1 MEDKKHDQKNIPDEQ
16 MMKEQEK
23 KILKNRSNNRKKI
36 VIWSVIIALIIILLA
51 TLLIVFL
58 LPNEI
63 RVILNSNIDNVNL
76 TGQGEYKEGEEVT
89 ISAPEMPGYRFIG
102 WEHDGEIVSIERD
115 YSFKLTDEQESS
127 FVATY
132 AELYSITISSNI
144 VGGTITAN
152 VVEAIQGE
160 KVTLNV
166 SEDLGYALVSI
177 SLIGAESEIVDEGDG
192 NWSFTMGN
200 SDVTVLAYFITVHTV
215 TVDSALDSAIVSGTG
230 SFRAGEEATI
240 SVGEVDGYR
249 FMGWEHSGEIVSTDM
264 EYTFE
269 VTNSTAGNYTAT
281 FSELFDILISDS
293 ITNGTV
299 TADKSEAILGEEV
312 TLTVTANSGYR
323 IERVYVVENSIER
336 EIAPVENE
344 YSFIMTNADTT
355 VSAEFIAEYAITLD
369 SDLDSAVLAG
379 ADTYA
384 QGESVAIS
392 VGEVDGYR
400 FMGWEHSGEIVSTD
414 LEYTF
419 EVTNSTAGNYTATFS
434 ELFDILISDSITNGT
449 VTADKDEAILGEEVT
464 LIVVPDT
471 DYTITRVWYEEND
484 QETEIE
490 GSEGEYTFAM
500 IAQNILIFATF
511 TLDSGVDRVDEEGNP
526 DPEGKYVLFGMYPQT
541 IKAQDVTVS
550 DQPNE
555 DGYYTGSDGAL
566 YAQVTIEFDVA
577 EYERGNM
584 LGNFSDG
591 TTPVQ
596 DATYY
601 FKLEPLRWRVL
612 SEDPDG
618 TLLIVCDT
626 AVDMQIYQ
634 PYYTYTNLGDG
645 SYYYATNEAGEIIY
659 DTDGN
664 PVYANNYEYSA
675 IRTWLNAEF
684 YESAFTDQEKEY
696 ILTTTVDNSLE
707 STMNLGG
714 QYVCDDTQDKV
725 FLLSL
730 SDVNNT
736 EYGFIDN
743 SESTGMD
750 DINFWDEQKNFQNSD
765 YLIARG
771 AGTLSQSYIDEFIK
785 PELNPEGEYYD
796 EICAILDSFVGGGA
810 AWLRSPSDSG
820 SGNRADGVNDGLY
833 VSTRVHYDYYGAVPA
848 LQIQLA

>member
-16 MMKEQEK
+16 MMKEQEE
-23 KILKNRSNNRKKI
+23 KILKGRSNNRKKI
-36 VIWSVIIALIIILLA
+36 VIWSVIIALIVILFA

-127 FVATY
+127 FMATY

-293 ITNGTV
+293 ITNG
-299 TADKSEAILGEEV
+299 S
-312 TLTVTANSGYR
+312 
-323 IERVYVVENSIER
+323 
-336 EIAPVENE
+336 
-344 YSFIMTNADTT
+344 
-355 VSAEFIAEYAITLD
+355 
-369 SDLDSAVLAG
+369 
-379 ADTYA
+379 
-384 QGESVAIS
+384 
-392 VGEVDGYR
+392 
-400 FMGWEHSGEIVSTD
+400 
-414 LEYTF
+414 
-419 EVTNSTAGNYTATFS
+419 
-434 ELFDILISDSITNGT
+434 

-464 LIVVPDT
+464 LTVTPNT
-471 DYTITRVWYEEND
+471 DYSITRVWYEEND
-484 QETEIE
+484 QQTDISA
-490 GSEGEYTFAM
+490 SEGEYTFAM

-511 TLDSGVDRVDEEGNP
+511 TLDSGIDRVDEEGNP

-577 EYERGNM
+577 EYESGNM

-634 PYYTYTNLGDG
+634 PYFTYSDLGDG
-645 SYYYATNEAGEIIY
+645 GYYATNEADEIIY

-664 PVYANNYEYSA
+664 PVYASNYEYSA

-736 EYGFIDN
+736 EYGFLDA
-743 SESTGMD
+743 SKATGMD
-750 DINFWDEQKNFQNSD
+750 DINFWDEQKSFQNSD
-765 YLIARG
+765 YSIARG
-771 AGTLSQSYIDEFIK
+771 AATLSQSSIDEFIK
-785 PELNPEGEYYD
+785 AELNPEGEHYD

-810 AWLRSPSDSG
+810 ALLRSPRFYACGHIS
-820 SGNRADGVNDGLY
+820 NI
-833 VSTRVHYDYYGAVPA
+833 VSEDILDIVHGGYDLCGAVPA

>member
-160 KVTLNV
+160 KVTLSV

-177 SLIGAESEIVDEGDG
+177 SLNGAESEIVDEGDG

-200 SDVTVLAYFITVHTV
+200 SNVTVLADFITVHTV

-230 SFRAGEEATI
+230 SFRAGEEAT
-240 SVGEVDGYR
+240 
-249 FMGWEHSGEIVSTDM
+249 
-264 EYTFE
+264 
-269 VTNSTAGNYTAT
+269 
-281 FSELFDILISDS
+281 
-293 ITNGTV
+293 
-299 TADKSEAILGEEV
+299 
-312 TLTVTANSGYR
+312 
-323 IERVYVVENSIER
+323 
-336 EIAPVENE
+336 
-344 YSFIMTNADTT
+344 
-355 VSAEFIAEYAITLD
+355 
-369 SDLDSAVLAG
+369 
-379 ADTYA
+379 
-384 QGESVAIS
+384 IS

-434 ELFDILISDSITNGT
+434 ELFDILISDSITNGS
-449 VTADKDEAILGEEVT
+449 VTADKSEAILGEEVT
-464 LIVVPDT
+464 LTVTANSGYRIERVYVVENSIEREIAPVENEYSFIMTNADTTISAEFIAEYTITLDSDLDSAVLAGADIYAQGESVTISVGEVDGYIFMGWDHSGEIVSTDLEYTFEVTNATAGNYTATFSELFDILISDSITNGSVTADKSEAILGEKVTLTVTPNT
-471 DYTITRVWYEEND
+471 DYSITRVWYEEND
-484 QETEIE
+484 QQTDIPA
-490 GSEGEYTFAM
+490 SEGEYTFAM

-511 TLDSGVDRVDEEGNP
+511 TLDSGIDRVDEEGNP
-526 DPEGKYVLFGMYPQT
+526 DPEGEYVLFGMYPQT
-541 IKAQDVTVS
+541 IKSADVTVS

-577 EYERGNM
+577 GYESVNM

-634 PYYTYTNLGDG
+634 PYYTRTNLGDG
-645 SYYYATNEAGEIIY
+645 NYYYATNEAGEIIY

-707 STMNLGG
+707 STMNEGG

-743 SESTGMD
+743 IEATDMD
-750 DINFWDEQKNFQNSD
+750 DINFWDEQKSFQNSD
-765 YLIARG
+765 YSIARG
-771 AGTLSQSYIDEFIK
+771 ATTPSQSYIDEFIK
-785 PELNPEGEYYD
+785 AGLNPEGEYYD
-796 EICAILDSFVGGGA
+796 EICAILDSSVGGGA
-810 AWLRSPSDSG
+810 AWLRSPSAYG
-820 SGNRADGVNDGLY
+820 YGNGTYGVIGGGYATPY
-833 VSTRVHYDYYGAVPA
+833 VGNATYGAVPA

>member
-230 SFRAGEEATI
+230 SFRAGEEA
-240 SVGEVDGYR
+240 
-249 FMGWEHSGEIVSTDM
+249 
-264 EYTFE
+264 
-269 VTNSTAGNYTAT
+269 
-281 FSELFDILISDS
+281 
-293 ITNGTV
+293 
-299 TADKSEAILGEEV
+299 
-312 TLTVTANSGYR
+312 
-323 IERVYVVENSIER
+323 
-336 EIAPVENE
+336 
-344 YSFIMTNADTT
+344 
-355 VSAEFIAEYAITLD
+355 
-369 SDLDSAVLAG
+369 
-379 ADTYA
+379 
-384 QGESVAIS
+384 AIS

-464 LIVVPDT
+464 LTVTPDT
-471 DYTITRVWYEEND
+471 DYSITRVWYEENNQQTD
-484 QETEIE
+484 IPA
-490 GSEGEYTFAM
+490 SEGEYTFAM

-526 DPEGKYVLFGMYPQT
+526 DPEGEYVLFGMYPQT

-550 DQPNE
+550 DIPNE
-555 DGYYTGSDGAL
+555 QGYYLGSDGEL
-566 YAQVTIEFDVA
+566 YEQVTVTFDVQD
-577 EYERGNM
+577 YQDRGS
-584 LGNFSDG
+584 LGYFSDG
-591 TTPVQ
+591 STPQQ

-618 TLLIVCDT
+618 TMLIVCDT
-626 AVDMQIYQ
+626 IVDMQIYQ
-634 PYYTYTNLGDG
+634 PYYQNTDLGDG
-645 SYYYATNEAGEIIY
+645 NYYYATNEDGEILY
-659 DTDGN
+659 DDEGN
-664 PVYANNYEYSA
+664 PVFANNYEYSA
-675 IRTWLNAEF
+675 IRSWLNNEF
-684 YESAFTDQEKEY
+684 YDSTFTEEEKEC
-696 ILTTTVDNSLE
+696 IITTTVDNSLE
-707 STMNLGG
+707 STMNHGG
-714 QYVCDDTQDKV
+714 QYVCDDTTDNV

-730 SDVNNT
+730 ADVNN
-736 EYGFIDN
+736 IDYTFKDTIYIN
-743 SESTGMD
+743 DGGSPD
-750 DINFWDEQKNFQNSD
+750 DINLWDEKKSFDTTD
-765 YLIARG
+765 YSIARG
-771 AGTLSQSYIDEFIK
+771 VVTLTQTLIDENLKTILD
-785 PELNPEGEYYD
+785 PDGEHYD
-796 EICAILDSFVGGGA
+796 EICAILDSFVGGGV
-810 AWLRSPSDSG
+810 AWLRSPIGIGTVGDG
-820 SGNRADGVNDGLY
+820 GRAVVVNYGFCDFPT
-833 VSTRVHYDYYGAVPA
+833 VDDDICGAVPA

>member
-16 MMKEQEK
+16 MMKEQEE
-23 KILKNRSNNRKKI
+23 KILKGRSNNRKKI
-36 VIWSVIIALIIILLA
+36 VIWSVIIALIVILFA

-127 FVATY
+127 FMATY

-293 ITNGTV
+293 ITNG
-299 TADKSEAILGEEV
+299 S
-312 TLTVTANSGYR
+312 
-323 IERVYVVENSIER
+323 
-336 EIAPVENE
+336 
-344 YSFIMTNADTT
+344 
-355 VSAEFIAEYAITLD
+355 
-369 SDLDSAVLAG
+369 
-379 ADTYA
+379 
-384 QGESVAIS
+384 
-392 VGEVDGYR
+392 
-400 FMGWEHSGEIVSTD
+400 
-414 LEYTF
+414 
-419 EVTNSTAGNYTATFS
+419 
-434 ELFDILISDSITNGT
+434 

-464 LIVVPDT
+464 LTVTPNT
-471 DYTITRVWYEEND
+471 DYSITRVWYEEND
-484 QETEIE
+484 QQTDISA
-490 GSEGEYTFAM
+490 SEGEYTFAM

-511 TLDSGVDRVDEEGNP
+511 TLDSGIDRVDEEGNP

-577 EYERGNM
+577 EYESGNM

-634 PYYTYTNLGDG
+634 PYFTYSDLGDG
-645 SYYYATNEAGEIIY
+645 GYYATNEADEIIY

-664 PVYANNYEYSA
+664 PVYASNYEYSA

-736 EYGFIDN
+736 EYGFLDN
-743 SESTGMD
+743 REATNKD
-750 DINFWDEQKNFQNSD
+750 DIIF
-765 YLIARG
+765 
-771 AGTLSQSYIDEFIK
+771 GTNRRVSRIQTTQSLVVQRLLLK
-785 PELNPEGEYYD
+785 
-796 EICAILDSFVGGGA
+796 
-810 AWLRSPSDSG
+810 RS
-820 SGNRADGVNDGLY
+820 LMK
-833 VSTRVHYDYYGAVPA
+833 
-848 LQIQLA
+848 I